1 MSLITFV
8 VQHVSFEGG
17 RRISGCVPRVG
28 GYQDTV
34 YMTELAYMVR
44 ADWGQ
49 QGTGMTA
56 QSVVIRDWL
65 GPGPYVFAVSDAGA
79 FGVDDHDADAEA
91 AGYLDADAV
100 NRSVLSTRRLPRF
113 STSADVTLQTV
124 VVLHPFEE
132 SDLEAIRKVA
142 DANSLRKLFILVW
155 SGDDIVRTWLDGM
168 GALNLHTRKTAG
180 VEDSLLLAA
189 AGMIKS
195 EDYNGL
201 SSGKGKDAVVQLV
214 RAFAVEG
221 YPVDPTFWLRAY
233 FAVGGG
239 FKHAPALQ
247 KIVQEMATG
256 IRHRVKPRYRDNIV
270 AILRDRDRDRD
281 GDVGDE

>member
-1 MSLITFV
+1 
-8 VQHVSFEGG
+8 
-17 RRISGCVPRVG
+17 
-28 GYQDTV
+28 
-34 YMTELAYMVR
+34 MTELAYMVR

-65 GPGPYVFAVSDAGA
+65 GPGPYVFAVSDADA
-79 FGVDDHDADAEA
+79 FGVDDQDADAEA

-201 SSGKGKDAVVQLV
+201 SFGKGKDAVVQLV

-221 YPVDPTFWLRAY
+221 YPVDPTSWLRAY

-270 AILRDRDRDRD
+270 AILRDRDRD